1 MPCLCEFE
9 RHCRCVDTC
18 LIPAY
23 SYRHTITAD
32 ERHEPQQEPYGGILA
47 DDMGLGKTLTTI
59 ALIVSSLERARYFS
73 AIEAQPLPRS
83 RATLVVVPSTRK
95 QRAVIAR

>member
-9 RHCRCVDTC
+9 RDCSCADSFLT
-18 LIPAY
+18 LAY
-23 SYRHTITAD
+23 SYRHTITAE

-59 ALIVSSLERARYFS
+59 ALIVSSLDRARHFFEG
-73 AIEAQPLPRS
+73 EARPLPRS

-95 QRAVIAR
+95 